1 MPCPQSPATLR
12 RYVSAPRSL
21 SRTRL
26 PSLLPSL
33 LLCLLTVTS
42 AQAQTWTVG
51 MSSTRKP
58 IEAYS
63 VPAQE
68 ADAPDILVIG
78 GFSGERASTNVVMTG
93 YDAYANEGENFLN
106 VTYMPAVNPDAET
119 LVFPPTGNAYAENWT
134 SWALWQWIGTH
145 APDAV
150 VIVGGDV
157 QNLGPA
163 LREGIHGLGPI
174 PTFELSYENE
184 LIEAMRGRK
193 NVPAS
198 AAKQALA
205 ARRARTPEV
214 VANGLAEVYGQEL
227 GALTYIPGMALIGRL
242 RLGHVAEVEA
252 IVAPQLDSIEQ
263 MSINN
268 SLQIAGHLLF
278 AELAERT
285 QNPRYLALAQRAADL
300 GFDADGQPLEAMP
313 FHGDYS
319 DAFFMATP
327 LLAKVGKLT
336 GETRYFDLIL
346 RHVDFLQAQ
355 LARDDG
361 LYNHWPRA
369 DAAWGRGNAFVALGL
384 ALTLSDT
391 PAEHPAHARMLELF
405 SALATTLLQHQDV
418 DGMWHNVIN
427 MPGSWAELSATAM
440 IATAMQRGAREG
452 WIPEFFDGVADRAW
466 EGVVARTDDSFGF
479 IDVCE
484 STPGQESLD
493 AYLNRRALSGP
504 DDRAGGMML
513 YFATERLL

>member
-1 MPCPQSPATLR
+1 MNCTTFLLPEYLRPRLRSAGLLLVTLLASPA
-12 RYVSAPRSL
+12 
-21 SRTRL
+21 
-26 PSLLPSL
+26 LL
-33 LLCLLTVTS
+33 
-42 AQAQTWTVG
+42 AQTWTVG

-58 IEAYS
+58 IVAYS

-68 ADAPDILVIG
+68 ANAPEILVIG

-93 YDAYANEGENFLN
+93 YDAYANESENFLN
-106 VTYMPAVNPDAET
+106 VTYLPAANPDAEK
-119 LVFPPTGNAYAENWT
+119 LVFPPAGSAYGENWT

-174 PTFELSYENE
+174 PVFSLDYENE

-198 AAKQALA
+198 EAKHALQ
-205 ARRARTPEV
+205 ARRTRTPEAM
-214 VANGLAEVYGQEL
+214 ANGLAAVYGQEL
-227 GALTYIPGMALIGRL
+227 DALTYIPGMALIGRL
-242 RLGHVAEVEA
+242 RLGQVAEVEA

-263 MSINN
+263 MQINN

-285 QNPRYLALAQRAADL
+285 QNPRYLAIAQRAVDL
-300 GFDADGQPLEAMP
+300 GFAADGQPLEAMP
-313 FHGDYS
+313 FHGNYS

-346 RHVDFLQAQ
+346 RHVEFLQTK

-361 LYNHWPRA
+361 LYNHWPQA

-384 ALTLSDT
+384 ALALSDT
-391 PAEHPAHARMLELF
+391 PASHPAHARMLELF

-418 DGMWHNVIN
+418 DGMWHNVLNI
-427 MPGSWAELSATAM
+427 PGSWAELSATAM
-440 IATAMQRGAREG
+440 MATALQRGARAG

-466 EGVVARTDDSFGF
+466 EGVLARTDDNFGF

-484 STPGQESLD
+484 STPGQDSLE
-493 AYLNRRALSGP
+493 AYLNRRALNGR

-513 YFATERLL
+513 YFATERLP

>member
-1 MPCPQSPATLR
+1 MMKPSGLRHCHSVRALPALALLLVTL
-12 RYVSAPRSL
+12 
-21 SRTRL
+21 L
-26 PSLLPSL
+26 PASLL
-33 LLCLLTVTS
+33 
-42 AQAQTWTVG
+42 QAQTWTVG
-51 MSSTRKP
+51 MNAARKP
-58 IEAYS
+58 IAAYS

-68 ADAPDILVIG
+68 ADAPEILVIG

-106 VTYMPAVNPDAET
+106 VTYLPAANPDGEK
-119 LVFPPTGNAYAENWT
+119 LVFPPSGTPYAENWT

-163 LREGIHGLGPI
+163 LREGIHGLGAI
-174 PTFELSYENE
+174 PTYELSYENE

-193 NVPAS
+193 NVPPS
-198 AAKQALA
+198 AARQALQ
-205 ARRARTPEV
+205 ARRARSPQQLAE
-214 VANGLAEVYGQEL
+214 GLAGVYGQQL
-227 GALTYIPGMALIGRL
+227 DALTYIPGMALIGRL
-242 RLGHVAEVEA
+242 RLGQLAQVEA
-252 IVAPQLDSIEQ
+252 IVAPQLDGLEQ
-263 MSINN
+263 LEISN

-285 QNPRYLALAQRAADL
+285 QNPRYLALAKRAADL
-300 GFDADGQPLEAMP
+300 GFDANGQPLEAMP
-313 FHGDYS
+313 FHGEYS

-327 LLAKVGKLT
+327 LLAKVGRLS
-336 GETRYFDLIL
+336 GESRYFDLIL
-346 RHVDFLQAQ
+346 RHVDFLQAK
-355 LARDDG
+355 LARSDG

-384 ALTLSDT
+384 ALALSDT
-391 PAEHPAHARMLELF
+391 PPAHPAHARMLELF

-427 MPGSWAELSATAM
+427 MPDSWAELSATAM
-440 IATAMQRGAREG
+440 IATALQRGAQEG

-466 EGVVARTDDSFGF
+466 DGVVARTDESFDF

-493 AYLNRRALSGP
+493 AYLNRRALSGR
-504 DDRAGGMML
+504 DDRAGGMLL
-513 YFATERLL
+513 YFATERLQQ

>member
-1 MPCPQSPATLR
+1 MITTAPLHLR
-12 RYVSAPRSL
+12 HRGKGL
-21 SRTRL
+21 
-26 PSLLPSL
+26 SL
-33 LLCLLTVTS
+33 LLALVTAS
-42 AQAQTWTVG
+42 LSLQAQTWTVG
-51 MSSTRKP
+51 MSGTRKP
-58 IEAYS
+58 IDAYS

-93 YDAYANEGENFLN
+93 YDAYANESENFLN
-106 VTYMPAVNPDAET
+106 VTYMPAVNPDAEK
-119 LVFPPTGNAYAENWT
+119 LVFPPTGTAYTENWT

-157 QNLGPA
+157 QNIGPA
-163 LREGIHGLGPI
+163 LREGIHGLGPV
-174 PTFELSYENE
+174 PVFALDYENE

-193 NVPAS
+193 NVPPS

-205 ARRARTPEV
+205 ARRTRTAEV
-214 VANGLAEVYGQEL
+214 AAAGLAGVYGQQLE
-227 GALTYIPGMALIGRL
+227 ALTYIPGMALIGRL
-242 RLGHVAEVEA
+242 RLGQLAEVEA

-263 MSINN
+263 LTLNN

-285 QNPRYLALAQRAADL
+285 QNPRYLAIAQRAADL
-300 GFDADGQPLEAMP
+300 GFDASGQPLEAMP

-327 LLAKVGKLT
+327 LLAKVGKLS
-336 GETRYFDLIL
+336 GDTRYFDLIL
-346 RHVDFLQAQ
+346 RHVEYLQAK
-355 LARDDG
+355 LARSDG

-384 ALTLSDT
+384 ALALSDT
-391 PAEHPAHARMLELF
+391 PATHPAHARMLELF

-427 MPGSWAELSATAM
+427 IPGSWAELSATAM
-440 IATAMQRGAREG
+440 IATALQRGAAEG

-466 EGVVARTDDSFGF
+466 DGVMARTDDSYGF

-484 STPGQESLD
+484 STPGQDSLD
-493 AYLNRRALSGP
+493 AYLNRRALSGR
-504 DDRAGGMML
+504 DDRAGGMLL
-513 YFATERLL
+513 YFATERLR